1 MPVTIVV
8 GGQFG
13 SEGKGKVVALIA
25 RSKPI
30 GCVVRCGG
38 PNSGHTTSIDGE
50 DVVLRQLPASI
61 GVNECPVAIAAGAVV
76 DEEVLLDEL
85 IRFEIHRERVIVD
98 PRAVVV
104 TAADK
109 ERERELVSRIGSTGS
124 GNGQAI
130 VNRIGRVPGCLAEN
144 SVRLKEFARVETV
157 APYLHGLIENRERV
171 LIEGTQGFG
180 LSLFHSSHYPKV
192 TSKDTTAS
200 AFASEAGVSPRDVDE
215 VIMVVRTF
223 PIRVAGDSGEL
234 VKETSWEAIQEF
246 SGAPTC
252 EREFTSVTKNERRVG
267 GFDFELI
274 KKAVAYNRPTSLAI
288 MGLDRINF
296 QNRGVESASQMT
308 EDGVEFISALR
319 NTLGVPVSWVGTGF
333 ETFAA
338 LAMED
343 SFASEVSNAR

>member
-1 MPVTIVV
+1 MTVTIVV

-38 PNSGHTTSIDGE
+38 PNSGHTTSIDGQ

-61 GVNECPVAIAAGAVV
+61 GVNDCPVAIAAGAVI
-76 DEEVLLDEL
+76 DEDVLIEEL
-85 IRFEIHRERVIVD
+85 TRFGIHRERVIVD

-109 ERERELVSRIGSTGS
+109 EKERELVDRIGSTGS

-130 VNRIGRVPGCLAEN
+130 VNRINRIPGCLAQD
-144 SVRLKEFARVETV
+144 SVRLKEFACVESV
-157 APYLHGLIENRERV
+157 APYLHSLIKKRERV
-171 LIEGTQGFG
+171 LVEGTQGFG

-200 AFASEAGVSPRDVDE
+200 AFASEAGIAPLDVDE
-215 VIMVVRTF
+215 VVMVIRTF

-234 VKETSWEAIQEF
+234 SNETTWEKIQEL
-246 SGAPTC
+246 SGAPAC
-252 EREFTSVTKNERRVG
+252 EKEFTSVTKNERRVG
-267 GFDFELI
+267 VFDIELI
-274 KKAVAYNRPTSLAI
+274 RKAIGYNKPTSLAV
-288 MGLDRINF
+288 MGIDRLDYS
-296 QNRGVESASQMT
+296 NRG
-308 EDGVEFISALR
+308 ISDVAECSDKAIDLLSLL
-319 NTLGVPVSWVGTGF
+319 TSELKIPISWVGTGF
-333 ETFAA
+333 GTFDA
-338 LAMED
+338 
-343 SFASEVSNAR
+343 VSMDEAYIGGAINAR